1 MFINTLVEGKIT
13 VKASIDTTSKSNTIS
28 KSLFDKL
35 EEDYGLE
42 CLSGDELTSEE
53 IKGLDLQFHYKGK
66 WRSLDCTEV
75 IDFQIGKNPSF
86 DLVLGLDWLW
96 MHKAKI
102 GFRFSFE
109 INDFYAKIVIDGMSI
124 PLIEEALDLAPK
136 ETTDMFKKLSLRSKD
151 DKQRKKHHRIF
162 HTSSNSDTLDSNLG
176 NSSASSSG
184 IEVIYMKRPILKH
197 KIK

>member
-1 MFINTLVEGKIT
+1 MFVNTLVKGKIP
-13 VKASIDTTSKSNTIS
+13 VKASIDKTSKSNTIS

-42 CLSGDELTSEE
+42 CLSDDELIGEE

-75 IDFQIGKNPSF
+75 IDFQIRKNLSF

-102 GFRFSFE
+102 GFRFSSE
-109 INDFYAKIVIDGMSI
+109 INDFYAKIVIDES
-124 PLIEEALDLAPK
+124 ALNLALE

-151 DKQRKKHHRIF
+151 DKQRKRRHEIF
-162 HTSSNSDTLDSNLG
+162 
-176 NSSASSSG
+176 
-184 IEVIYMKRPILKH
+184 
-197 KIK
+197 